1 MCFDDAF
8 LSKEIFICHL
18 DYTFCM
24 WKWQQ
29 ISNFVPPAKKKTQIV
44 HPPTLAL

>member
-29 ISNFVPPAKKKTQIV
+29 ISNFVPPAKKKQIV